1 MQKTRFGI
9 AVGLLGAVMYLV
21 GLYGGY
27 IITLLLAGYI
37 LVFEENEWLKKSA
50 VKSVVLMIVFS
61 VLSTVV
67 YFIPNVISLISSIF
81 GIFGGYFHIEVI
93 SDLAEAVSNA
103 LGIMKQLLFIGL
115 GLKALNQGN
124 ITVPAVDKLI
134 EKYMG

>member
-67 YFIPNVISLISSIF
+67 YFIPNVISLISSIL
-81 GIFGGYFHIEVI
+81 GIFGGYFRIEVI
-93 SDLAEAVSNA
+93 SNLAEAVSNA

-124 ITVPAVDKLI
+124 IAVPAVDKLI